1 LSNDKNKKRLTDG
14 GESAV
19 VRKKSSEASASTS
32 QRRKK
37 ENVEAVPESSRFV
50 HQFIPY
56 ILIVAAIF
64 LTACYLLSGVD
75 GAMGVLGRL
84 LRNLLCGL
92 FGWPAFLI
100 PVVLVNLAIFWRKY
114 VDMHMV
120 NWKLIL
126 SGVTLVLV
134 AALVHVCTIPAINE
148 TTYTWGKWG
157 ASLFGTGEAISNWS
171 YGLDLIGGGFIGGF
185 IGGFLRCIIG
195 FVGSM
200 IILISTIAVCV
211 MFLLSVTPRYVW
223 TVAKYKIML
232 WRENRAAAL
241 AEQEAQRAE
250 MEKEEQEAR
259 IKSAKRRESASRPDP
274 EDEEFDFEAEQIK
287 GSVQKEEYKAPP
299 AAKREKS
306 EPLPFEDIVVAPAK
320 NEDESATV
328 TAQPVRTAQSAKSI
342 EDTYSMLDDIFGE
355 SGADAA
361 PAESEPI
368 PLAPPASA
376 PASAPAPA
384 PAPTPAPAQEEK
396 EAGLEIT
403 LTRITDAEGAVDAVA
418 PDEIDPSAVRKQRS
432 EQLAAYIYPPVEL
445 LHEIENPSN
454 EDVATELRTNAQK
467 LMKKLD
473 SFNVKIN
480 KIEYSRGPTIT
491 RYELYPESGTR
502 VRSIA
507 NLSDDIALELA
518 TTVRIEA
525 PIPNKSAVGV
535 EVPNKCRA
543 TVFIRELI
551 ESEKFRNMPSKLS
564 ACLGKD
570 VGGNMIFFDIAK
582 MPHLLIAGTT
592 GAGKSVCMNC
602 VILSLLFKARPDEVQ
617 FLMIDPKKIEMGM
630 YNRLPHLKVPVVT
643 DMKKAAGT
651 LNAAVN
657 EMEHRYELLEEVGVR
672 DLDSYNRVMSADD
685 PDFVKI
691 PKLVIFIDEL
701 ADLMMTAHNEVESSI
716 IRLAQKA
723 RAAGIHLIIGTQ
735 RPSVDVI
742 TGLIKANVP
751 SRISFAVASQTD
763 SRVIMDMGGA
773 EKLIG
778 KGDMLYAPIGS
789 TKPVRVQGAFV
800 ADDEVEAV
808 TEFIKN
814 NSCRVEYDSEFMS
827 EIERETERLAASD
840 KKGGADLDSGEIA
853 MQEADPLFT
862 QALRIAVEN
871 GTVATSFL
879 QRKLSIGFGR
889 AGKIIDRMEALG
901 FVSAANGTKPR
912 NVLLT
917 KQQLMEMEMAKDPRV
932 MGNFN

>member
-1 LSNDKNKKRLTDG
+1 MPYQRGVNTPRKDNKVPENKK
-14 GESAV
+14 
-19 VRKKSSEASASTS
+19 KSTS
-32 QRRKK
+32 TAKSRAVTAKKGGSVDKKGGSSRKK
-37 ENVEAVPESSRFV
+37 ENIEAVPASSAFV

-64 LTACYLLSGVD
+64 LAACYILSSVE
-75 GAMGVLGRL
+75 GAMGVIGGL
-84 LRNLLCGL
+84 LRDLLCGF

-100 PVVLVNLAIFWRKY
+100 PVFLINLAIFWRKY
-114 VDMHMV
+114 VDMDMV
-120 NWKLIL
+120 VWK
-126 SGVTLVLV
+126 VTLSAIMLFFI

-148 TTYTWGKWG
+148 STYTWGDWG
-157 ASLFGTGEAISNWS
+157 ASIFGTGDAVSNWS
-171 YGLDLIGGGFIGGF
+171 YGVDFVGGGFLGGF
-185 IGGFLRCIIG
+185 FGGLFRCLVG
-195 FVGSM
+195 FVGSL
-200 IILISTIAVCV
+200 ILLIATITVGA
-211 MFLLSVTPRYVW
+211 MFLVGVTPRYVW
-223 TVAKYKIML
+223 TAIKYRVML
-232 WRENRAAAL
+232 ERERRAADL
-241 AEQEAQRAE
+241 AE
-250 MEKEEQEAR
+250 
-259 IKSAKRRESASRPDP
+259 RE
-274 EDEEFDFEAEQIK
+274 EAEREEREREEAELKKQRKKKPAPAEDAELDEYDFDADEIK
-287 GSVQKEEYKAPP
+287 GSVESTPTP
-299 AAKREKS
+299 
-306 EPLPFEDIVVAPAK
+306 EPVRVPVAEPIPMPAPAPAPV
-320 NEDESATV
+320 EPAPATPTPV
-328 TAQPVRTAQSAKSI
+328 TPTPVRAAQDARSM
-342 EDTYSMLDDIFGE
+342 EDTYSVLDDIFGE
-355 SGADAA
+355 SDRSTGA
-361 PAESEPI
+361 I
-368 PLAPPASA
+368 PLDV
-376 PASAPAPA
+376 PAPA
-384 PAPTPAPAQEEK
+384 PAPTPARAPAEPKPE
-396 EAGLEIT
+396 LELT
-403 LTRITDAEGAVDAVA
+403 LTQISEENSAASEVA
-418 PDEIDPSAVRKQRS
+418 PDELDPSAMRKSRT
-432 EQLAAYIYPPVEL
+432 EQLAAYIYPSIEL
-445 LHEIENPSN
+445 LHEVENPSR
-454 EDVATELRTNAQK
+454 EDIAAELRTNAQK
-467 LMKKLD
+467 LMNKLS

-491 RYELYPESGTR
+491 RYELYPEAGTR

-518 TTVRIEA
+518 TSVRIEA

-551 ESEKFRNMPSKLS
+551 ESEKFRNMPSRLS

-592 GAGKSVCMNC
+592 GSGKSVCMNC
-602 VILSLLFKARPDEVQ
+602 IILSLLFKARPDEVQ
-617 FLMIDPKKIEMGM
+617 FIMIDPKKIEMGM
-630 YNRLPHLKVPVVT
+630 YNKLPHLKVPVVT

-672 DLDSYNRVMSADD
+672 DIDAYNRTMTADD
-685 PDFVKI
+685 PDFVPL

-701 ADLMMTAHNEVESSI
+701 ADLMMTAHNEVETSI

-723 RAAGIHLIIGTQ
+723 RAAGIHIIIGTQ

-778 KGDMLYAPIGS
+778 KGDMLYAPIGA
-789 TKPVRVQGAFV
+789 TKPMRVQGAFV

-808 TEFIKN
+808 TEFIKA
-814 NSCRVEYDSEFMS
+814 NSCKVEYDSEFMS
-827 EIERETERLAASD
+827 EIERETERLAAAD
-840 KKGGADLDSGEIA
+840 KKGGGDMDSGEIA
-853 MQEADPLFT
+853 IQDADPLFT
-862 QALRIAVEN
+862 QALRIAVDN

-912 NVLLT
+912 NVLIT
-917 KQQLMEMEMAKDPRV
+917 KQQLMEMEMAQDGRV
-932 MGNFN
+932 SGNFN

>member
-1 LSNDKNKKRLTDG
+1 MAENKKRTTAANSRAVTKKKDG
-14 GESAV
+14 GVE
-19 VRKKSSEASASTS
+19 KKTAASK
-32 QRRKK
+32 KK
-37 ENVEAVPESSRFV
+37 EKIEAVPESSGFV
-50 HQFIPY
+50 HQFIPF
-56 ILIVAAIF
+56 ILIVSAIF
-64 LTACYLLSGVD
+64 LTACYLLARID
-75 GAMGVLGRL
+75 GAMGVIGGL
-84 LRNLLCGL
+84 LRNLLCGF

-100 PVVLVNLAIFWRKY
+100 PAFLINLAIFWRKY
-114 VDMHMV
+114 VDMNMV
-120 NWKLIL
+120 LWK
-126 SGVTLVLV
+126 VTLSAIMLFFI

-148 TTYTWGKWG
+148 STYTWGDWG
-157 ASLFGTGEAISNWS
+157 ASIFGTGSAVSNWS
-171 YGLDLIGGGFIGGF
+171 YGLELVGGGFLGGF
-185 IGGFLRCIIG
+185 FGGLFRCHIG
-195 FVGSM
+195 FVGT
-200 IILISTIAVCV
+200 LIVLIATIAVGV
-211 MFLLSVTPRYVW
+211 MFLVGVTPRYVW
-223 TVAKYKIML
+223 TAIKYKFML
-232 WRENRAAAL
+232 EREKRAAAL
-241 AEQEAQRAE
+241 AEQEEIEREREEEYRKSQRKKKKTAPVDMNDGMDE
-250 MEKEEQEAR
+250 LEEYDF
-259 IKSAKRRESASRPDP
+259 SA
-274 EDEEFDFEAEQIK
+274 DEVR
-287 GSVQKEEYKAPP
+287 GSVEKTPEPVPMPAPP
-299 AAKREKS
+299 TEPPVSEIIPEPAA
-306 EPLPFEDIVVAPAK
+306 PIPVTPA
-320 NEDESATV
+320 
-328 TAQPVRTAQSAKSI
+328 PVRTAQDARSM
-342 EDTYSMLDDIFGE
+342 EDTYSVLDDIFGE
-355 SGADAA
+355 KEPSAA
-361 PAESEPI
+361 E
-368 PLAPPASA
+368 PPAVVT
-376 PASAPAPA
+376 PLPAPQA
-384 PAPTPAPAQEEK
+384 PVPQTHAPQAHAEPKQE
-396 EAGLEIT
+396 LELT
-403 LTRITDAEGAVDAVA
+403 LTQITDGDSAALDVA
-418 PDEIDPSAVRKQRS
+418 PDVVDPSAMRKSRT
-432 EQLAAYIYPPVEL
+432 EQLAAYIYPSIDL
-445 LHEIENPSN
+445 LHEVENPSK
-454 EDVATELRTNAQK
+454 EDVAAELRTNAQK
-467 LMKKLD
+467 LMNKLA

-518 TTVRIEA
+518 TAVRIEA

-551 ESEKFRNMPSKLS
+551 ESEKFRNMPSRLS

-592 GAGKSVCMNC
+592 GSGKSVCMNC
-602 VILSLLFKARPDEVQ
+602 IILSLLYKARPDEVQ
-617 FLMIDPKKIEMGM
+617 FIMIDPKKIEMGM
-630 YNRLPHLKVPVVT
+630 YNKLPHLKVPVVT

-672 DLDSYNRVMSADD
+672 DIDAYNRVMAADD
-685 PDFVKI
+685 PDFVPL

-701 ADLMMTAHNEVESSI
+701 ADLMMTAHNEVETSI

-723 RAAGIHLIIGTQ
+723 RAAGIHIIIGTQ

-778 KGDMLYAPIGS
+778 KGDMLYAPIGA
-789 TKPVRVQGAFV
+789 TKPMRVQGAFV

-808 TEFIKN
+808 TEFIKA
-814 NSCRVEYDSEFMS
+814 NSCKVEYDSEFMS

-840 KKGGADLDSGEIA
+840 KKGGGEVDSGEIA
-853 MQEADPLFT
+853 IRDADPLFT
-862 QALRIAVEN
+862 QALRIAVDN

-912 NVLLT
+912 NVLIT
-917 KQQLMEMEMAKDPRV
+917 KQQLMEMEMAQDPRV
-932 MGNFN
+932 TGNFG

>member
-1 LSNDKNKKRLTDG
+1 MAENKKRTTAAN
-14 GESAV
+14 SRAV
-19 VRKKSSEASASTS
+19 TKKKDSGVEKKNTVSK
-32 QRRKK
+32 KK
-37 ENVEAVPESSRFV
+37 EKIEAVPESSGFV

-56 ILIVAAIF
+56 ILIVSAIF
-64 LTACYLLSGVD
+64 LTACYLLARID
-75 GAMGVLGRL
+75 GAMGVIGGL
-84 LRNLLCGL
+84 LRNLLCGF

-100 PVVLVNLAIFWRKY
+100 PVFLINLAVFWRKY
-114 VDMHMV
+114 VDMNMV
-120 NWKLIL
+120 VWK
-126 SGVTLVLV
+126 VTLSAIMLFFI

-148 TTYTWGKWG
+148 TTYTWGDWG
-157 ASLFGTGEAISNWS
+157 ASIFGTGSAVSNWS
-171 YGLDLIGGGFIGGF
+171 YGLELVGGGFLGGF
-185 IGGFLRCIIG
+185 FGGLFRCLIG
-195 FVGSM
+195 FVGS
-200 IILISTIAVCV
+200 LIVLIATIAVGV
-211 MFLLSVTPRYVW
+211 MFLVGVTPRYVW
-223 TVAKYKIML
+223 TAIKYRFML
-232 WRENRAAAL
+232 AREKRAATL
-241 AEQEAQRAE
+241 AEREETEREREEEYRKSQRKNKKAAPVDMNDDMDE
-250 MEKEEQEAR
+250 LEEYDF
-259 IKSAKRRESASRPDP
+259 AS
-274 EDEEFDFEAEQIK
+274 DEVR
-287 GSVQKEEYKAPP
+287 GSVEKTPEPIPMP
-299 AAKREKS
+299 AAPAEPPVS
-306 EPLPFEDIVVAPAK
+306 EIVPEPAAPTPIAPA
-320 NEDESATV
+320 
-328 TAQPVRTAQSAKSI
+328 PVRAAQDARSM
-342 EDTYSMLDDIFGE
+342 EDTYSVLDDIFGE
-355 SGADAA
+355 GAA
-361 PAESEPI
+361 PAAE
-368 PLAPPASA
+368 APPIVTPLPAPQAPVPQA
-376 PASAPAPA
+376 PA
-384 PAPTPAPAQEEK
+384 EEK
-396 EAGLEIT
+396 REPEFT
-403 LTRITDAEGAVDAVA
+403 LTQITDGDSAALDVA
-418 PDEIDPSAVRKQRS
+418 PDVVDPSAMRKSRT
-432 EQLAAYIYPPVEL
+432 EQLAAYIYPSIDL
-445 LHEIENPSN
+445 LHEVENPSK
-454 EDVATELRTNAQK
+454 EDVAAELRTNAQK
-467 LMKKLD
+467 LMNKLA

-518 TTVRIEA
+518 TAVRIEA

-551 ESEKFRNMPSKLS
+551 ESEKFRNMPSRLS

-592 GAGKSVCMNC
+592 GSGKSVCMNC
-602 VILSLLFKARPDEVQ
+602 IILSLLYKARPDEVQ
-617 FLMIDPKKIEMGM
+617 FIMIDPKKIEMGM
-630 YNRLPHLKVPVVT
+630 YNKLPHLKVPVVT

-672 DLDSYNRVMSADD
+672 DIDAYNRVMASDD
-685 PDFVKI
+685 PDFVPL

-701 ADLMMTAHNEVESSI
+701 ADLMMTAHNEVEMSI

-723 RAAGIHLIIGTQ
+723 RAAGIHIIIGTQ

-778 KGDMLYAPIGS
+778 KGDMLYAPIGA
-789 TKPVRVQGAFV
+789 TKPMRVQGAFV

-808 TEFIKN
+808 TEFIKA
-814 NSCRVEYDSEFMS
+814 NSCKVEYDSEFMS

-840 KKGGADLDSGEIA
+840 KKSGGELESGEIA
-853 MQEADPLFT
+853 IRDADPLFT
-862 QALRIAVEN
+862 QALRIAVDN

-879 QRKLSIGFGR
+879 QRKLSVGFGR

-912 NVLLT
+912 NVLIT
-917 KQQLMEMEMAKDPRV
+917 KQQLMEMEMAQDPRV
-932 MGNFN
+932 TGNFG